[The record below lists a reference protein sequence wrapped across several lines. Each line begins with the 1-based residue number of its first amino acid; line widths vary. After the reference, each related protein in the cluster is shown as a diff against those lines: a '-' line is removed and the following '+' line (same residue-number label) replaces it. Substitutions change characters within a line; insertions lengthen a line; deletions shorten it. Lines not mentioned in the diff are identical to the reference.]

1 VTILEVEGVSNVRD
15 VGGIPAKGGRI
26 RSGVLLRSGQL
37 SGATTTGA
45 AALRANVQHIVDLRD
60 GEEVAAEPTEIEGP
74 DTTHLPLF
82 LGSVRSFFEAD
93 TSLEDLYLHLL
104 EESGERLVEAIR
116 IIAAGERTL
125 VHCTV
130 GKDRTGVTV
139 ALALSA
145 VGADR
150 EAVIADYALTES
162 QLPVQRTQ
170 RIAEYLRTQHPEA
183 VHAVA
188 LATQSPAPVMR
199 RLLQQVDERWGSAAG
214 YLRAQGMTESE
225 LAALSA
231 ALVEPFSSQETARL
245 ASS

>member
-1 VTILEVEGVSNVRD
+1 MMILVVEGVSNVRD
-15 VGGIPAKGGRI
+15 VGGMPAEGGRI

-37 SGATTTGA
+37 SGATTAGA
-45 AALRANVQHIVDLRD
+45 AALRESVSHIVDLRD
-60 GEEVAAEPTEIEGP
+60 GEEVAAEPTEIDGP

-93 TSLEDLYLHLL
+93 TSLDDLYLHLL
-104 EESGERLVEAIR
+104 EESGERLVAAIR
-116 IIAAGERTL
+116 IIAASGRTL

-162 QLPVQRTQ
+162 QLP
-170 RIAEYLRTQHPEA
+170 A
-183 VHAVA
+183 
-188 LATQSPAPVMR
+188 
-199 RLLQQVDERWGSAAG
+199 
-214 YLRAQGMTESE
+214 
-225 LAALSA
+225 
-231 ALVEPFSSQETARL
+231 
-245 ASS
+245 

>member
-1 VTILEVEGVSNVRD
+1 MMILDVEGVTNVRD
-15 VGGIPAKGGRI
+15 VGGIPAVGGRI

-37 SGATTTGA
+37 SSVTTAGASV
-45 AALRANVQHIVDLRD
+45 LRDSVEHIVDLRD
-60 GEEVAAEPTEIEGP
+60 GEEVAAEPTEIDGP

-82 LGSVRSFFEAD
+82 LGSVRSFFEND
-93 TSLEDLYLHLL
+93 TSLDDLYLHLL

-116 IIAAGERTL
+116 IIAEGRPTL

-150 EAVIADYALTES
+150 ESVIADYALTES
-162 QLPVQRTQ
+162 QLPAQRSR
-170 RIAEYLRTQHPEA
+170 RIADYLRTQHPEA

-199 RLLQQVDERWGSAAG
+199 HLLEQIDERWGSAAG
-214 YLRAQGMTESE
+214 YLRAQGMTEAE
-225 LAALSA
+225 LAALRK
-231 ALVEPFSSQETARL
+231 ALVEEG
-245 ASS
+245 

>member
-1 VTILEVEGVSNVRD
+1 MTILEIEGVFNVRD
-15 VGGIPAKGGRI
+15 VGGMPANGGRI
-26 RSGVLLRSGQL
+26 RSGALLRAGQL
-37 SGATTTGA
+37 SGATTSGA
-45 AALRANVQHIVDLRD
+45 AALRARVQHIVDLRD
-60 GEEVAAEPTEIEGP
+60 GEEVAAEPSEIEGP

-93 TSLEDLYLHLL
+93 TSLDDLYLHLL
-104 EESGERLVEAIR
+104 EESGERLADAIR
-116 IIAAGERTL
+116 FIAAGERTL

-162 QLPVQRTQ
+162 QLPAQRSQ
-170 RIAEYLRTQHPEA
+170 RIADYLRTQHPEA

-199 RLLQQVDERWGSAAG
+199 RLLEQVDERWGSAAG
-214 YLRAQGMTESE
+214 YLRAQGMSDAE

-231 ALVEPFSSQETARL
+231 ALVEDASEPSTSSL
-245 ASS
+245 PS

>member
-1 VTILEVEGVSNVRD
+1 MTILEIEGVFNVRD
-15 VGGIPAKGGRI
+15 VGGMPANGGRI
-26 RSGVLLRSGQL
+26 RSGALLRAGQL
-37 SGATTTGA
+37 SGATTSGA
-45 AALRANVQHIVDLRD
+45 AALRARVQHIVDLRD
-60 GEEVAAEPTEIEGP
+60 GEEVAAEPSEIEGP

-93 TSLEDLYLHLL
+93 TSLDDLYLHLL
-104 EESGERLVEAIR
+104 EESGERLADAIR

-162 QLPVQRTQ
+162 QLPAQRSQ
-170 RIAEYLRTQHPEA
+170 RIADYLRTQHPEA

-199 RLLQQVDERWGSAAG
+199 RLLEQVDERWGSAAG
-214 YLRAQGMTESE
+214 YLRAQGVTDAE

-231 ALVEPFSSQETARL
+231 ALVEDASEPSTSSL
-245 ASS
+245 PS